1 MKHCLLLFVP
11 RSNHRNLMEG
21 IKKTI
26 NKSENIKLNNP
37 WWTVS
42 LHWTWPYV
50 CPGGEYL
57 RDWHRCAGCK
67 GSRQQ
72 DQLQKALNLSPG
84 FLHSALGSWI
94 STASLKESEAASPR
108 PHART
113 MGHQSLAWMWQYG
126 PDHEITS
133 AKFVVCVLSHTIV
146 SDSLRP
152 HGL

>member
-11 RSNHRNLMEG
+11 RNNHGNLMEG
-21 IKKTI
+21 MKKTV
-26 NKSENIKLNNP
+26 NKSENIQLNNP

-50 CPGGEYL
+50 CPGVGVL
-57 RDWHRCAGCK
+57 RDWHRRAGCK

-84 FLHSALGSWI
+84 FFHSALGSWI

-113 MGHQSLAWMWQYG
+113 MGLQSLGWMWQYG

-133 AKFVVCVLSHTIV
+133 TKFVVCVLSHSV
-146 SDSLRP
+146 LSNSLRP